1 MTLMIW
7 VWNERTSAESLGHIE
22 IRLLPHRKART
33 SAPPLFPSFS
43 NLSPCFPCLSFQTP
57 VILPLRPQTL
67 CPPVSPLPPLPFQ
80 RGTASTN
87 RALLNDI
94 WEFWESLRMCY
105 SNWPMNLVGRPFA
118 TVDHCSLCLLSL
130 SHSYFPFPHR
140 LLVLFCCMK
149 YMHESHPSRDRLVR
163 PCAE

>member
-57 VILPLRPQTL
+57 VLLPLRPQT
-67 CPPVSPLPPLPFQ
+67 SPSAPQFLLYLHFPS
-80 RGTASTN
+80 RE
-87 RALLNDI
+87 ALQAQI
-94 WEFWESLRMCY
+94 EHYSMIFESFESLCECATAIGRWTWLGGPLLLWIIALSVY
-105 SNWPMNLVGRPFA
+105 S
-118 TVDHCSLCLLSL
+118 LSL
-130 SHSYFPFPHR
+130 SFLLPFSPSTSCSF
-140 LLVLFCCMK
+140 LLYEIYARVAPF
-149 YMHESHPSRDRLVR
+149 
-163 PCAE
+163 